1 MKPKQIYE
9 PFLMQNPQKFTMETF
24 EIWGL
29 QIG

>member
-1 MKPKQIYE
+1 MKPKQHYE
-9 PFLMQNPQKFTMETF
+9 PFLMQNSQKFTMETF